1 MHDLMGKKH
10 ERKAE
15 AYEKGAGDLIDNGEG
30 AQGDLVTQLAG
41 HHDLSY
47 VCRHI
52 YQQANGKN
60 NETVVE
66 SSGNVFVDL
75 GLRDADE
82 KQTRVRLAVAINQII
97 QARHLSQIAAA
108 RLLDINQPKISALVN
123 YRLVGFS
130 VERLMHFL
138 NALDRDVE
146 IVIRKKPR
154 SKRAARIVVTGGQLS
169 QVV

>member
-1 MHDLMGKKH
+1 M
-10 ERKAE
+10 
-15 AYEKGAGDLIDNGEG
+15 
-30 AQGDLVTQLAG
+30 
-41 HHDLSY
+41 
-47 VCRHI
+47 
-52 YQQANGKN
+52 ANGKN
-60 NETVVE
+60 NEAVVE
-66 SSGNVFVDL
+66 SSGNVFVDI

-97 QARHLSQIAAA
+97 QARHLSQIVAA

-123 YRLVGFS
+123 YRLEGFS